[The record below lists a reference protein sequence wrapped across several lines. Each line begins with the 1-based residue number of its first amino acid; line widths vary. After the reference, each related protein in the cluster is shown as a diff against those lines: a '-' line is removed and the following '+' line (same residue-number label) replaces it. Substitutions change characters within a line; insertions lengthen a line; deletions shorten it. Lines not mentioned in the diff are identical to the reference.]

1 MSRKK
6 WGLAMLIA
14 CPSCA
19 VGFTLVVAA
28 LFGVTAAAVKGSLLG
43 IGASILAYF
52 WIRNAWRRRG
62 EDACSLPES
71 SEESGAQD
79 LGPRHAAISGF
90 VDGIVERRQV
100 QDVGVP
106 RVDRHE

>member
-43 IGASILAYF
+43 LGASTLAYF

-62 EDACSLPES
+62 EDACSLAEAG
-71 SEESGAQD
+71 EASGAQGQVPGHTTIGG
-79 LGPRHAAISGF
+79 L
-90 VDGIVERRQV
+90 VDGIVER
-100 QDVGVP
+100 
-106 RVDRHE
+106 